1 MLIAIELAF
10 EPNSKF
16 GGSVICKIKYFFN
29 PTKLT
34 FEKRLAKFKVITNN
48 NANRTVDW
56 YTLYIKIVNTD
67 FSITFY
73 DNLHL
78 VADHQ

>member
-16 GGSVICKIKYFFN
+16 SGSVICKIKYFSN

-34 FEKRLAKFKVITNN
+34 FEKREVLCRTDVNN
-48 NANRTVDW
+48 DS
-56 YTLYIKIVNTD
+56 K
-67 FSITFY
+67 
-73 DNLHL
+73 
-78 VADHQ
+78 

>member
-16 GGSVICKIKYFFN
+16 GSGVICKIKYFFN

-34 FEKRLAKFKVITNN
+34 FEKRLAKFKGITNN
-48 NANRTVDW
+48 NANRP
-56 YTLYIKIVNTD
+56 VN
-67 FSITFY
+67 
-73 DNLHL
+73 
-78 VADHQ
+78 